1 MSFLFKGKGKKEV
14 NGLSIITIR
23 KVVAIRD
30 VTFNDCRA

>member
-1 MSFLFKGKGKKEV
+1 MSFLFRGEGNEEV

-30 VTFNDCRA
+30 VAFNDCRA